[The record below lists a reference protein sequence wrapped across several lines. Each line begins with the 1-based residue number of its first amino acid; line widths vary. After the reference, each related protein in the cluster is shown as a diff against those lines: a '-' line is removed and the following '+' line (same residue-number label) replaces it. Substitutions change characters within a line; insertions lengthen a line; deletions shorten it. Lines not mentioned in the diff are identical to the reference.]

1 MPCSPAVSAA
11 ISASTRTRV
20 PTWVNLTVPCA
31 CDPLA
36 GRTTAVAEGPSG
48 CIVAHDDRS
57 SAHAASLNACFILF
71 PPYIRLLPSFPRSV
85 GSALPTLVP
94 AVPSVMLGRCS
105 ASPSDT
111 LHLVVLGQSGLPQR
125 DEEAGLFPFQKPL
138 MDGTGAAEPFPRQR

>member
-1 MPCSPAVSAA
+1 MPWSPAVSAA

-36 GRTTAVAEGPSG
+36 GRTTAVADGPSG

-71 PPYIRLLPSFPRSV
+71 PSNCNRLSSGFTFCELPRLRRVGLGTAERAGISSDEKCRGRHWNRCLGPRAGV
-85 GSALPTLVP
+85 DVAFQCLARVP
-94 AVPSVMLGRCS
+94 AQHCFL
-105 ASPSDT
+105 DT
-111 LHLVVLGQSGLPQR
+111 LRLHGL
-125 DEEAGLFPFQKPL
+125 
-138 MDGTGAAEPFPRQR
+138 